1 MKRGPVEVM
10 ALAFPVSV
18 TPDRMAAI
26 LRRPVDGGN
35 VRLIDLAFLL
45 RDDEGQ
51 LEVRDVEHDLFIPA
65 LAGMAFDPHTLL
77 SEEDIEVF
85 AISLAPDQQGMVA
98 VIEHAWAADV
108 AQALDGVGAELA
120 FYARVSEDVVEA
132 AFEAE
137 NAAG

>member
-1 MKRGPVEVM
+1 M
-10 ALAFPVSV
+10 ALAFPLHI

-45 RDDEGQ
+45 RDDDGA
-51 LEVRDVEHDLFIPA
+51 LEVRDVEHELFIPA

-77 SEEDIEVF
+77 SEDDIEAF
-85 AISLAPDQQGMVA
+85 ATSLAPDQQGLVA
-98 VIEHAWAADV
+98 VVEHAWAADV
-108 AQALDGVGAELA
+108 AHALDGLGAELA
-120 FYARVSEDVVEA
+120 FYARVPEDAVDA

>member
-1 MKRGPVEVM
+1 M
-10 ALAFPVSV
+10 ALAFPLSV

-45 RDDEGQ
+45 RDDDGR
-51 LEVRDVEHDLFIPA
+51 LEVRDVEHQLFIPA

-77 SEEDIEVF
+77 SEDDIELL
-85 AISLAPDQQGMVA
+85 ASSLAPDQQGLVA
-98 VIEHAWAADV
+98 VVEHAWAADV
-108 AQALDGVGAELA
+108 SHALHGLGAELA
-120 FYARVSEDVVEA
+120 LYARVPEDVVEA

-137 NAAG
+137 NAVG